1 MRHAV
6 CHMTRFMPRSRE
18 AACRPALCLAF
29 CIIILIAPTEA
40 AKAQTTPNTNAAS
53 GQATAQA
60 TSAAAPAAQPTFS
73 VSVTREVLVAA
84 LGFLEPRTLE
94 AHSARDFCLWGLDG
108 LTAIDPTLSVT
119 ESRPE
124 VSAAPASTSGTA
136 IATEKTASDA
146 SPQTPELLT
155 VLQGQTVVFSR
166 IMPTSDSNGAWADL
180 VTAAMQAAWQ
190 HSATLRGAGSDALL
204 QGFFD
209 ELFNHLDPYSRYL
222 GPSPAISDRTRRT
235 GNTGTVGLSL
245 GQSGRMIVITAV
257 NANGP
262 AWEAGVDT
270 GERLLSVNGRTTHG
284 QDAATVQS
292 WLEGDEHT
300 YVTLGIAAKGHR
312 TTTLRLERT
321 QVPPETVFASTD
333 GPFTVLR
340 VTSFSTQ
347 TAEEISQYIDQVVD
361 EPTPNVSSPP
371 VSKNRA
377 AGIILD
383 LRGDR
388 GGVLQ
393 QAVTTAALLLDHGV
407 AVTTHGRNPLAN
419 HIWAVQG
426 GDMTNGTPVVILVD
440 GRTASAAEILASA
453 LADHRRAVVIGS
465 ETLGKGLV
473 QVIGQMPNGGELF
486 VTWSRNQAPLGW
498 PIQGLGVMPQVCTSL
513 GAESLQAQLSALK
526 QGHTL
531 QSDAV
536 QLARTARYPVPV
548 PKILDIRKHCP
559 AAIGSDADMDAARVL
574 LSSPAAYRA
583 ALESVPDEN
592 SAPIH

>member
-1 MRHAV
+1 MRHVARPV
-6 CHMTRFMPRSRE
+6 TFFMPRSRK
-18 AACRPALCLAF
+18 AACRVALCLTV
-29 CIIILIAPTEA
+29 CIMVLAVQSSA
-40 AKAQTTPNTNAAS
+40 AEAQTPTGPASAPATPT
-53 GQATAQA
+53 
-60 TSAAAPAAQPTFS
+60 AAPLPPAPPVFS
-73 VSVTREVLVAA
+73 APITRDVLVAA

-94 AHSARDFCLWGLDG
+94 AHSARDFCVWGLDG

-119 ESRPE
+119 VTP
-124 VSAAPASTSGTA
+124 SAATPASAVVHTPGTA
-136 IATEKTASDA
+136 VAAEKPADAPSPATLS
-146 SPQTPELLT
+146 
-155 VLQGQTVVFSR
+155 VLQGQTVLFSR
-166 IMPTSDSNGAWADL
+166 VLPSADSHTAWADL

-190 HSATLRGAGSDALL
+190 HSSTLRDAGSDALL

-222 GPSPAISDRTRRT
+222 GPSPATSDRTRRT
-235 GNTGTVGLSL
+235 GSTGTVGLSL
-245 GQSGRMIVITAV
+245 GQSGRTIVITAV

-262 AWEAGVDT
+262 AWEAGIDT
-270 GERLLSVNGRTTHG
+270 GEHLVSVNGRSTHG
-284 QDAATVQS
+284 QDAATVQE
-292 WLEGDEHT
+292 WLEGDEHSA
-300 YVTLGIAAKGHR
+300 VTLGIAAKGHR
-312 TTTLRLERT
+312 PTTFKLQRV

-361 EPTPNVSSPP
+361 EPTPDAPASPP
-371 VSKNRA
+371 GKGKA

-407 AVTTHGRNPLAN
+407 AVTTQGRNPLAN

-426 GDMTNGTPVVILVD
+426 GDMTNGTPVVVLVD

-498 PIQGLGVMPQVCTSL
+498 PIQGLGVMPQICTSL
-513 GAESLQAQLSALK
+513 GADALQAQLSALK
-526 QGHTL
+526 AGNSLQGE
-531 QSDAV
+531 AV
-536 QLARTARYPVPV
+536 QTARAARYPVPV
-548 PKILDIRKHCP
+548 AKILEIRKHCP
-559 AAIGSDADMDAARVL
+559 AAIGSDADMDAAKAL
-574 LSSPAAYRA
+574 LSSPAAYKA

-592 SAPIH
+592 SAPLH

>member
-1 MRHAV
+1 MRHVARPV
-6 CHMTRFMPRSRE
+6 TFFMPRSRK
-18 AACRPALCLAF
+18 AACRVALCLTV
-29 CIIILIAPTEA
+29 CIMVLAVQSGT
-40 AKAQTTPNTNAAS
+40 AKAQTPTGTAPAPATPT
-53 GQATAQA
+53 
-60 TSAAAPAAQPTFS
+60 AAPPPPAPPVFS
-73 VSVTREVLVAA
+73 ASITRDVLVAA

-94 AHSARDFCLWGLDG
+94 AHSARDFCVWGLDG

-119 ESRPE
+119 VTP
-124 VSAAPASTSGTA
+124 SAATPASAVVHTPGTA
-136 IATEKTASDA
+136 VAAEKPADA
-146 SPQTPELLT
+146 PSTTTLS
-155 VLQGQTVVFSR
+155 VLQGQTVLFSR
-166 IMPTSDSNGAWADL
+166 ALPSTNSHTAWADL

-190 HSATLRGAGSDALL
+190 HSSTLRDAGSDALL

-222 GPSPAISDRTRRT
+222 GPSPATSDRTRRT
-235 GNTGTVGLSL
+235 GSTGTVGLSL
-245 GQSGRMIVITAV
+245 GQSGRNIVITAV

-262 AWEAGVDT
+262 AWEAGIDT
-270 GERLLSVNGRTTHG
+270 GEHLVSVNGRSTHG
-284 QDAATVQS
+284 QDAATVQE
-292 WLEGDEHT
+292 WLEGDEHSA
-300 YVTLGIAAKGHR
+300 VTLGIAAKGHR
-312 TTTLRLERT
+312 PTTFKLQRV

-361 EPTPNVSSPP
+361 EPTPDAPASPP
-371 VSKNRA
+371 GKGKA

-407 AVTTHGRNPLAN
+407 AVTTQGRNPLAN

-426 GDMTNGTPVVILVD
+426 GDMTNGTPVVVLVD

-498 PIQGLGVMPQVCTSL
+498 PIQGLGVMPQICTSL
-513 GAESLQAQLSALK
+513 GADTLQAQLSALK
-526 QGHTL
+526 AGSSLQGE
-531 QSDAV
+531 AV
-536 QLARTARYPVPV
+536 QTARAARYPVPV
-548 PKILDIRKHCP
+548 AKILEIRKHCP
-559 AAIGSDADMDAARVL
+559 AAIGSDADMDAAKAL
-574 LSSPAAYRA
+574 LSSPAAYKA

-592 SAPIH
+592 SAPLH

>member
-1 MRHAV
+1 
-6 CHMTRFMPRSRE
+6 MTFFMPRSRE
-18 AACRPALCLAF
+18 AACHPALCLVVCMF
-29 CIIILIAPTEA
+29 LLVAPT
-40 AKAQTTPNTNAAS
+40 
-53 GQATAQA
+53 G
-60 TSAAAPAAQPTFS
+60 SARSQPAPAAGQAASAATPTPVPPTFS
-73 VSVTREVLVAA
+73 ASVTREVLVAA

-94 AHSARDFCLWGLDG
+94 AHSARDFCVWGLDG

-119 ESRPE
+119 ETQSA
-124 VSAAPASTSGTA
+124 VSEPATAHTPGAAMAA
-136 IATEKTASDA
+136 EKTADA
-146 SPQTPELLT
+146 SAHTPAVLN
-155 VLQGQTVVFSR
+155 VLQGQTVIFSR
-166 IMPTSDSNGAWADL
+166 TMPAADSNGAWADL

-190 HSATLRGAGSDALL
+190 HSSTLRDAGSDALL

-222 GPSPAISDRTRRT
+222 GPSPAMSDRTRRT

-245 GQSGRMIVITAV
+245 GQSGRTIVITAV

-262 AWEAGVDT
+262 AWEAGVDM
-270 GERLLSVNGRTTHG
+270 GERLVSVNGRTTRG
-284 QDAATVQS
+284 QDVATVQA
-292 WLEGDEHT
+292 WLDGDEHT
-300 YVTLGIAAKGHR
+300 SVTLGIAAKGHR
-312 TTTLRLERT
+312 TTTVRLERA

-361 EPTPNVSSPP
+361 EPTPDAPSQTADR
-371 VSKNRA
+371 KKA
-377 AGIILD
+377 AGIIID

-426 GDMTNGTPVVILVD
+426 GDMTNGTPVAILVD

-498 PIQGLGVMPQVCTSL
+498 PIQGLGVMPQLCTSL
-513 GAESLQAQLSALK
+513 GTDSLQAQISALK
-526 QGHTL
+526 QGNTL
-531 QSDAV
+531 QAEAV
-536 QLARTARYPVPV
+536 QMARAARYPVPV
-548 PKILDIRKHCP
+548 SKILEIRKHCP
-559 AAIGSDADMDAARVL
+559 AAIGSDADIDAARAL

-592 SAPIH
+592 SAPLH

>member
-6 CHMTRFMPRSRE
+6 RPMTFFMPRSRE
-18 AACRPALCLAF
+18 AACRPTLCLVVCMF
-29 CIIILIAPTEA
+29 LLVAPTGSPRAQPAPA
-40 AKAQTTPNTNAAS
+40 AGEAS
-53 GQATAQA
+53 GQAT
-60 TSAAAPAAQPTFS
+60 SAPTPTPVPPTFS
-73 VSVTREVLVAA
+73 ASVTREVLVAA

-94 AHSARDFCLWGLDG
+94 AHSAQDFCVWGLDG

-119 ESRPE
+119 ETQPAASGPAAAHAPGAAMAAAKTPDT
-124 VSAAPASTSGTA
+124 SAQAPAMLN
-136 IATEKTASDA
+136 I
-146 SPQTPELLT
+146 
-155 VLQGQTVVFSR
+155 LQGQTVIFSR
-166 IMPTSDSNGAWADL
+166 VMPAADSNGAWADL

-190 HSATLRGAGSDALL
+190 HSSILRDAGSDALL

-222 GPSPAISDRTRRT
+222 GPSPALSDRTRRT
-235 GNTGTVGLSL
+235 GSTTGTVGLSL

-262 AWEAGVDT
+262 AWEAGVDM
-270 GERLLSVNGRTTHG
+270 GERLVSVNGRTTHG
-284 QDAATVQS
+284 QDVATVQA

-300 YVTLGIAAKGHR
+300 SVTLGIAARGHR
-312 TTTLRLERT
+312 TTTVRLERA

-333 GPFTVLR
+333 GPYTVLR

-361 EPTPNVSSPP
+361 EPTPDAPSQTADR
-371 VSKNRA
+371 KKA
-377 AGIILD
+377 AGIIID

-426 GDMTNGTPVVILVD
+426 GDMTNGTPVAILVD

-513 GAESLQAQLSALK
+513 GADSLQAQISALK
-526 QGHTL
+526 QGSTL
-531 QSDAV
+531 QGEAV
-536 QLARTARYPVPV
+536 QMARAARYPVPV
-548 PKILDIRKHCP
+548 SKILEIRKHCP
-559 AAIGSDADMDAARVL
+559 AAIGSDADMDAARAL

-592 SAPIH
+592 SAPLH

>member
-1 MRHAV
+1 MRHVARPV
-6 CHMTRFMPRSRE
+6 TFFMPRSRK
-18 AACRPALCLAF
+18 AACRVALCLTV
-29 CIIILIAPTEA
+29 CIMVLAVQSSA
-40 AKAQTTPNTNAAS
+40 AEAQTPTGPASAPATPT
-53 GQATAQA
+53 
-60 TSAAAPAAQPTFS
+60 AAPLPPAPPVFS
-73 VSVTREVLVAA
+73 APITRDVLVAA

-94 AHSARDFCLWGLDG
+94 AHSARDFCVWGLDG

-119 ESRPE
+119 VTP
-124 VSAAPASTSGTA
+124 SAATPASAVVHTPGTA
-136 IATEKTASDA
+136 VAAEKPADAPSPATLS
-146 SPQTPELLT
+146 
-155 VLQGQTVVFSR
+155 VLQGQTVLFSR
-166 IMPTSDSNGAWADL
+166 VLPSADSHTAWADL

-190 HSATLRGAGSDALL
+190 HSSTLRDAGSDALL

-222 GPSPAISDRTRRT
+222 GPSPATSDRTRRT
-235 GNTGTVGLSL
+235 GSTGTVGLSL
-245 GQSGRMIVITAV
+245 GQSGRNIVITAV

-262 AWEAGVDT
+262 AWEAGIDT
-270 GERLLSVNGRTTHG
+270 GEHLVSVNGRSTHG
-284 QDAATVQS
+284 QDAATVQE
-292 WLEGDEHT
+292 WLEGDEHSA
-300 YVTLGIAAKGHR
+300 VTLGIAAKGHR
-312 TTTLRLERT
+312 PTTFKLQRV

-361 EPTPNVSSPP
+361 EPTPDAPASPP
-371 VSKNRA
+371 GKGKA

-407 AVTTHGRNPLAN
+407 AVTTQGRNPLAN

-426 GDMTNGTPVVILVD
+426 GDMTNGTPVVVLVD

-473 QVIGQMPNGGELF
+473 QVIGQMPNGVELF

-498 PIQGLGVMPQVCTSL
+498 PIQGLGVMPQICTSL
-513 GAESLQAQLSALK
+513 GADTLQAQLSALK
-526 QGHTL
+526 AGSSLQGE
-531 QSDAV
+531 AV
-536 QLARTARYPVPV
+536 QTARAARYPVPV
-548 PKILDIRKHCP
+548 AKILEIRKHCP
-559 AAIGSDADMDAARVL
+559 AAIGSDADMDAAKAL
-574 LSSPAAYRA
+574 LSSPAAYKA
-583 ALESVPDEN
+583 ALESVPDED
-592 SAPIH
+592 SAPLH

>member
-1 MRHAV
+1 MRHVARPV
-6 CHMTRFMPRSRE
+6 TFFMPRSRK
-18 AACRPALCLAF
+18 AACRVALCLTV
-29 CIIILIAPTEA
+29 CIMVLAVQSGT
-40 AKAQTTPNTNAAS
+40 AKAQTPTGNAPAPATPT
-53 GQATAQA
+53 
-60 TSAAAPAAQPTFS
+60 AAPPPPAPPVFSAPT
-73 VSVTREVLVAA
+73 TRDVLVAA

-94 AHSARDFCLWGLDG
+94 AHSARDFCVWGLDG

-119 ESRPE
+119 VTPP
-124 VSAAPASTSGTA
+124 AASPASAVVHTPGTA
-136 IATEKTASDA
+136 VAAEKPADAPSPATLS
-146 SPQTPELLT
+146 
-155 VLQGQTVVFSR
+155 VLQGQTVLFSR
-166 IMPTSDSNGAWADL
+166 VLPWADSHTAWADL

-190 HSATLRGAGSDALL
+190 HSSTLRDAGSDALL

-222 GPSPAISDRTRRT
+222 GPSPATSDRTRRT
-235 GNTGTVGLSL
+235 GSTGTVGLSL
-245 GQSGRMIVITAV
+245 GQSGRTIVITAV

-262 AWEAGVDT
+262 AWEAGIDT
-270 GERLLSVNGRTTHG
+270 GEHLVSVNGRSTHG
-284 QDAATVQS
+284 QDAATVQE
-292 WLEGDEHT
+292 WLEGDEHSA
-300 YVTLGIAAKGHR
+300 VTLGIAAKGHR
-312 TTTLRLERT
+312 PTTFKLQRV

-361 EPTPNVSSPP
+361 EPTPDAPAPP
-371 VSKNRA
+371 PGKGKA

-407 AVTTHGRNPLAN
+407 AVTTQGRNPLAN

-426 GDMTNGTPVVILVD
+426 GDMTNGTPMVVLVD

-498 PIQGLGVMPQVCTSL
+498 PIQGLGVMPQICTSL
-513 GAESLQAQLSALK
+513 GADALQAQLSALK
-526 QGHTL
+526 AGNSLQGE
-531 QSDAV
+531 AV
-536 QLARTARYPVPV
+536 QTARAARYPVPV
-548 PKILDIRKHCP
+548 AKILEIRKHCP
-559 AAIGSDADMDAARVL
+559 AAIGSDADMDAAKAL
-574 LSSPAAYRA
+574 LSSPAAYKA

-592 SAPIH
+592 SAPLH

>member
-1 MRHAV
+1 
-6 CHMTRFMPRSRE
+6 MTFFMPRSRE
-18 AACRPALCLAF
+18 AACRQAVCLAVCVF
-29 CIIILIAPTEA
+29 ILVVATGSG
-40 AKAQTTPNTNAAS
+40 KAQTAPDTSSTAGPSSTPTPVQPPPPVFSAS
-53 GQATAQA
+53 I
-60 TSAAAPAAQPTFS
+60 
-73 VSVTREVLVAA
+73 TREVLVAA

-94 AHSARDFCLWGLDG
+94 PHSARDFSIWGLDG

-119 ESRPE
+119 ETQPT
-124 VSAAPASTSGTA
+124 VSPLAAPPPGAAMAAEKVAGEATSGHA
-136 IATEKTASDA
+136 PSMLNI
-146 SPQTPELLT
+146 
-155 VLQGQTVVFSR
+155 LQGQTIVFSR
-166 IMPTSDSNGAWADL
+166 AMPAADGNGAWAEL

-190 HSATLRGAGSDALL
+190 HSSTLRDAGPDALL

-222 GPSPAISDRTRRT
+222 GPSPATSDRTRRT

-245 GQSGRMIVITAV
+245 GQSGRTIVITAV

-270 GERLLSVNGRTTHG
+270 GERLVSVNGRTTRG
-284 QDAATVQS
+284 QNVTAVQD
-292 WLEGDEHT
+292 WLDGDEHT
-300 YVTLGIAAKGHR
+300 SVALGIASKGHG
-312 TTTLRLERT
+312 TTILRLERV

-333 GPFTVLR
+333 GSFTVLR

-361 EPTPNVSSPP
+361 EPTPDAPAPP
-371 VSKNRA
+371 VTKNRAAQA

-526 QGHTL
+526 QGNTL
-531 QSDAV
+531 QGIAV
-536 QLARTARYPVPV
+536 QMARSARYPVPV
-548 PKILDIRKHCP
+548 TKILEIRKHCP
-559 AAIGSDADMDAARVL
+559 AAIGSDADMDAARAL

-592 SAPIH
+592 SAPLH

>member
-1 MRHAV
+1 MRHVARPV
-6 CHMTRFMPRSRE
+6 TFFMPRSRK
-18 AACRPALCLAF
+18 AACRVALCLTV
-29 CIIILIAPTEA
+29 CIMVLAVQSSA
-40 AKAQTTPNTNAAS
+40 AEAQTPTGPASAPATPT
-53 GQATAQA
+53 
-60 TSAAAPAAQPTFS
+60 AAPLPPAPPVFS
-73 VSVTREVLVAA
+73 APITRDVLVAA

-94 AHSARDFCLWGLDG
+94 AHSTRDFCVWGLDG

-119 ESRPE
+119 VTP
-124 VSAAPASTSGTA
+124 SAATPASAVVHTPGTA
-136 IATEKTASDA
+136 VAAEKPVDAPSPATLS
-146 SPQTPELLT
+146 
-155 VLQGQTVVFSR
+155 VLQGQTVLFSR
-166 IMPTSDSNGAWADL
+166 VLPSADSHTAWADL

-190 HSATLRGAGSDALL
+190 HSSTLRDAGSDALL

-222 GPSPAISDRTRRT
+222 GPSPATSDRTRRT
-235 GNTGTVGLSL
+235 GSTGTVGLSL
-245 GQSGRMIVITAV
+245 GQSGRNIVITAV

-262 AWEAGVDT
+262 AWEAGIDT
-270 GERLLSVNGRTTHG
+270 GEHLVSVNGRSTHG
-284 QDAATVQS
+284 QDAATVQE
-292 WLEGDEHT
+292 WLEGDEHSA
-300 YVTLGIAAKGHR
+300 VTLGIAAKGHR
-312 TTTLRLERT
+312 PTTFKLQRV

-361 EPTPNVSSPP
+361 EPTPDAPASPP
-371 VSKNRA
+371 GKGKA

-407 AVTTHGRNPLAN
+407 AVTTQGRNPLAN

-426 GDMTNGTPVVILVD
+426 GDMTNGTPVVVLVD

-498 PIQGLGVMPQVCTSL
+498 PIQGLGVMPQICTSL
-513 GAESLQAQLSALK
+513 GADTLQAQLSALK
-526 QGHTL
+526 AGSSLQGE
-531 QSDAV
+531 AV
-536 QLARTARYPVPV
+536 QTARAARYPVPV
-548 PKILDIRKHCP
+548 AKILEIRKHCP
-559 AAIGSDADMDAARVL
+559 AAIGSDADMDAAKAL
-574 LSSPAAYRA
+574 LSSPAAYKA
-583 ALESVPDEN
+583 ALESVPDED
-592 SAPIH
+592 SAPLH

>member
-1 MRHAV
+1 MRHVARPV
-6 CHMTRFMPRSRE
+6 TFFMPRSRK
-18 AACRPALCLAF
+18 AACRVALCLTV
-29 CIIILIAPTEA
+29 CIMVLAVQNSTVE
-40 AKAQTTPNTNAAS
+40 AQTPTGPASAPATPT
-53 GQATAQA
+53 
-60 TSAAAPAAQPTFS
+60 AAPLPPAPPVFS
-73 VSVTREVLVAA
+73 APITRDVLVAA

-94 AHSARDFCLWGLDG
+94 AHSARDFCVWGLDG

-119 ESRPE
+119 VTP
-124 VSAAPASTSGTA
+124 SAATPASAVVHTPGTA
-136 IATEKTASDA
+136 VAAEKPADAPSPATLS
-146 SPQTPELLT
+146 
-155 VLQGQTVVFSR
+155 VLQGQTVLFSR
-166 IMPTSDSNGAWADL
+166 VLPSADSHTAWADL

-190 HSATLRGAGSDALL
+190 HSSTLRDAGSDALL

-222 GPSPAISDRTRRT
+222 GPSPATSDRTRRT
-235 GNTGTVGLSL
+235 GSTGTVGLSL
-245 GQSGRMIVITAV
+245 GQSGRNIVITAV

-262 AWEAGVDT
+262 AWEAGIDT
-270 GERLLSVNGRTTHG
+270 GEHLVSVNGRSTHG
-284 QDAATVQS
+284 QDAATVQE
-292 WLEGDEHT
+292 WLEGDEHSA
-300 YVTLGIAAKGHR
+300 VTLGIAAKGHR
-312 TTTLRLERT
+312 PTTFKLQRV

-361 EPTPNVSSPP
+361 EPTPDAPTPP
-371 VSKNRA
+371 PGKGKA

-407 AVTTHGRNPLAN
+407 AVTTQGRNPLAN

-426 GDMTNGTPVVILVD
+426 GDMTNGTPVVVLVD

-498 PIQGLGVMPQVCTSL
+498 PIQGLGVMPQICTSL
-513 GAESLQAQLSALK
+513 GADTLQAQLSALK
-526 QGHTL
+526 AGSSLQGE
-531 QSDAV
+531 AV
-536 QLARTARYPVPV
+536 QTARAARYPVPV
-548 PKILDIRKHCP
+548 AKILEIRKHCP
-559 AAIGSDADMDAARVL
+559 AAIGSDADMDAAKAL
-574 LSSPAAYRA
+574 LSSPAAYKA
-583 ALESVPDEN
+583 ALESVPDED
-592 SAPIH
+592 SAPLH

>member
-1 MRHAV
+1 
-6 CHMTRFMPRSRE
+6 MPRSRE
-18 AACRPALCLAF
+18 AACRPARGLGLAV
-29 CIIILIAPTEA
+29 CILIFM
-40 AKAQTTPNTNAAS
+40 
-53 GQATAQA
+53 
-60 TSAAAPAAQPTFS
+60 TSTGSARTQDIPAAGSPLPNGHPAETQPSPAPVIPPPAPSFS
-73 VSVTREVLVAA
+73 VSATREVLVAA

-94 AHSARDFCLWGLDG
+94 AHSARDFCIWGLDG

-119 ESRPE
+119 ETHPAPPTPLA
-124 VSAAPASTSGTA
+124 SAPSTA
-136 IATEKTASDA
+136 VAAEKASDA
-146 SPQTPELLT
+146 SAQSPSVLT
-155 VLQGQTVVFSR
+155 VLQGQTVIFSQ
-166 IMPTSDSNGAWADL
+166 PVPPADSNGAWAEL
-180 VTAAMQAAWQ
+180 VTAAMQAAWKQ
-190 HSATLRGAGSDALL
+190 SSTLRDAGPDALL

-222 GPSPAISDRTRRT
+222 APAPALSDRTRRS
-235 GNTGTVGLSL
+235 GDTGTVGLTL
-245 GQSGRMIVITAV
+245 GQSGRKIVIAAV

-270 GERLLSVNGRTTHG
+270 GEHLVSVNGRTTHG

-292 WLEGDEHT
+292 WLEGDNHT
-300 YVTLGIAAKGHR
+300 SITLGISSRGHR
-312 TTTLRLERT
+312 TTTVRLERT
-321 QVPPETVFASTD
+321 QVPPETVFASSD
-333 GPFTVLR
+333 GPFTLLR
-340 VTSFSTQ
+340 VASFSTQ
-347 TAEEISQYIDQVVD
+347 TAEEVSQFLDQVVD
-361 EPTPNVSSPP
+361 DPTQTAPSTTSPG
-371 VSKNRA
+371 KKA
-377 AGIILD
+377 AGIIID

-473 QVIGQMPNGGELF
+473 QVIGQMPNRGELF

-498 PIQGLGVMPQVCTSL
+498 PIQGLGVMPQICTSL
-513 GAESLQAQLSALK
+513 GTDSLQAQLAALRE
-526 QGHTL
+526 GHTL
-531 QSDAV
+531 QGEAI
-536 QLARTARYPVPV
+536 QMARAARYPVPV
-548 PKILDIRKHCP
+548 AKILEIRKHCP
-559 AAIGSDADMDAARVL
+559 AAIGSDSDMEAARAL

-592 SAPIH
+592 SAPLH

>member
-1 MRHAV
+1 
-6 CHMTRFMPRSRE
+6 MPRSRE
-18 AACRPALCLAF
+18 AACRPVLGLGMGLTVC
-29 CIIILIAPTEA
+29 ILILVTSTGPGRTQDLPPTAGSPPAEAPA
-40 AKAQTTPNTNAAS
+40 
-53 GQATAQA
+53 
-60 TSAAAPAAQPTFS
+60 AAAPTPPSFS
-73 VSVTREVLVAA
+73 ASATREVLVAA

-94 AHSARDFCLWGLDG
+94 AHSAQDFCIWGLDG
-108 LTAIDPTLSVT
+108 LTAIDPTLSVMET
-119 ESRPE
+119 HPTLPRTTVP
-124 VSAAPASTSGTA
+124 APGTA
-136 IATEKTASDA
+136 VAAEKAPDTSAQ
-146 SPQTPELLT
+146 SPSILT
-155 VLQGQTVVFSR
+155 VLQGQTVIFTQP
-166 IMPTSDSNGAWADL
+166 IPPANNNGAWAEL
-180 VTAAMQAAWQ
+180 VTAAMQAAWKQ
-190 HSATLRGAGSDALL
+190 SVTLRDAGPDALL

-222 GPSPAISDRTRRT
+222 APAPALSDRTRRS
-235 GNTGTVGLSL
+235 GDTGTVGLTL
-245 GQSGRMIVITAV
+245 GQNGRTIVIAAV

-270 GERLLSVNGRTTHG
+270 GEHLVSVNGRPTHG

-292 WLEGDEHT
+292 WLEGDNHT
-300 YVTLGIAAKGHR
+300 SVTLGISSRGHR
-312 TTTLRLERT
+312 MTTIRLERT
-321 QVPPETVFASTD
+321 QVPPETVFASSD
-333 GPFTVLR
+333 GPFTLLR
-340 VTSFSTQ
+340 VASFSTQ
-347 TAEEISQYIDQVVD
+347 TAEEVSQFLDQVVD
-361 EPTPNVSSPP
+361 EPGRTTPSTAPSG
-371 VSKNRA
+371 KKA
-377 AGIILD
+377 AGIIID

-513 GAESLQAQLSALK
+513 GIDSLQAQLSALK
-526 QGHTL
+526 QGNTL
-531 QSDAV
+531 QGEAV
-536 QLARTARYPVPV
+536 QMARMARYPVPV
-548 PKILDIRKHCP
+548 TKILEIRKHCP
-559 AAIGSDADMDAARVL
+559 AAIGSDADMDAARAL

-592 SAPIH
+592 SAPLH

>member
-1 MRHAV
+1 MRHVARPV
-6 CHMTRFMPRSRE
+6 TFFMPRSRK
-18 AACRPALCLAF
+18 AACRVALCLTV
-29 CIIILIAPTEA
+29 CIMVLAVQSSA
-40 AKAQTTPNTNAAS
+40 AEAQTPTGPASAPATPT
-53 GQATAQA
+53 
-60 TSAAAPAAQPTFS
+60 AAPLPPAPPVFS
-73 VSVTREVLVAA
+73 APITRDVLVAA

-94 AHSARDFCLWGLDG
+94 AHSTRDFCVWGLDG

-119 ESRPE
+119 VTPST
-124 VSAAPASTSGTA
+124 ATPASAVVHTPGTA
-136 IATEKTASDA
+136 FEAEKPADAPSPATLS
-146 SPQTPELLT
+146 
-155 VLQGQTVVFSR
+155 VLQGQTVLFSR
-166 IMPTSDSNGAWADL
+166 VLPSADSHTAWADL

-190 HSATLRGAGSDALL
+190 HSSTLRDAGSDALL

-222 GPSPAISDRTRRT
+222 GPSPATSDRTRRT
-235 GNTGTVGLSL
+235 GSTGTVGLSL
-245 GQSGRMIVITAV
+245 GQSGRNIVITAV

-262 AWEAGVDT
+262 AWEAGIDT
-270 GERLLSVNGRTTHG
+270 GEHLVSVNGRSTHG
-284 QDAATVQS
+284 QDAATVQE
-292 WLEGDEHT
+292 WLEGDEHSA
-300 YVTLGIAAKGHR
+300 VTLGIAAKGHR
-312 TTTLRLERT
+312 PTTFKLQRV

-361 EPTPNVSSPP
+361 EPTPDAPASPP
-371 VSKNRA
+371 GKGKA

-407 AVTTHGRNPLAN
+407 AVTTQGRNPLAN

-426 GDMTNGTPVVILVD
+426 GDMTNGTPVVVLVD

-498 PIQGLGVMPQVCTSL
+498 PIQGLGVMPQICTSL
-513 GAESLQAQLSALK
+513 GADTLQAQLSALK
-526 QGHTL
+526 AGSSLQGE
-531 QSDAV
+531 AV
-536 QLARTARYPVPV
+536 QTARAARYPVPV
-548 PKILDIRKHCP
+548 AKILEIRKHCP
-559 AAIGSDADMDAARVL
+559 AAIGSDADMDAAKAL
-574 LSSPAAYRA
+574 LSSPAAYKA
-583 ALESVPDEN
+583 ALESVPDED
-592 SAPIH
+592 SAPLH

>member
-1 MRHAV
+1 MRHVARPV
-6 CHMTRFMPRSRE
+6 TFFMPRSRK
-18 AACRPALCLAF
+18 AACRVALCLTV
-29 CIIILIAPTEA
+29 CIMVLAVQNSAVE
-40 AKAQTTPNTNAAS
+40 AQTPTGPASAPATPT
-53 GQATAQA
+53 
-60 TSAAAPAAQPTFS
+60 AAPLPPAPPVFS
-73 VSVTREVLVAA
+73 APITRDVLVAA

-94 AHSARDFCLWGLDG
+94 AHSARDFCVWGLDG

-119 ESRPE
+119 VTP
-124 VSAAPASTSGTA
+124 SAATPASAVVHTPGTA
-136 IATEKTASDA
+136 VAAEKPADAPSPATLS
-146 SPQTPELLT
+146 
-155 VLQGQTVVFSR
+155 VLQGQTVLFSR
-166 IMPTSDSNGAWADL
+166 VLPSADSHTAWADL

-190 HSATLRGAGSDALL
+190 HSSTLRDAGSDALL

-222 GPSPAISDRTRRT
+222 GPSPATSDRTRRT
-235 GNTGTVGLSL
+235 GSTGTVGLSL
-245 GQSGRMIVITAV
+245 GQSGRNIVITAV

-262 AWEAGVDT
+262 AWEAGIDT
-270 GERLLSVNGRTTHG
+270 GEHLVSVNGRSTHG
-284 QDAATVQS
+284 QDAATVQE
-292 WLEGDEHT
+292 WLEGDEHSA
-300 YVTLGIAAKGHR
+300 VTLGIAAKGHR
-312 TTTLRLERT
+312 PTTFKLQRV

-361 EPTPNVSSPP
+361 EPTPDAPASPP
-371 VSKNRA
+371 GKGKA

-407 AVTTHGRNPLAN
+407 AVTTQGRNPLAN

-426 GDMTNGTPVVILVD
+426 GDMTNGTPVVVLVD

-498 PIQGLGVMPQVCTSL
+498 PIQGLGVMPQICTSL
-513 GAESLQAQLSALK
+513 GADTLQAQLSALK
-526 QGHTL
+526 AGSSLQGE
-531 QSDAV
+531 AV
-536 QLARTARYPVPV
+536 QTARAARYPVPV
-548 PKILDIRKHCP
+548 AKILEIRKHCP
-559 AAIGSDADMDAARVL
+559 AAIGSDTDMDAAKAL
-574 LSSPAAYRA
+574 LSSPAAYKA
-583 ALESVPDEN
+583 ALESVPDED
-592 SAPIH
+592 SAPLH